1 MSTIFTELEAAA
13 ARVSADKTAV
23 IGRDGALSFGDL
35 VRRVRGVAGAFQ
47 ALPPGPVALSMTS
60 PRDTLLAFFAAA
72 AVGRP
77 GLVLDPQAA
86 PDRIAQALAQ
96 AEQAAHLTALP
107 APVKPAALP
116 EVSSE
121 AEFYWGL
128 TSGTT
133 AAPKIFARSHRSW
146 LATFETAEAVF
157 DFTPEDRVALP
168 GDLSHSLF
176 LFGAVHALCRGMT
189 ALLCGPFRPAR
200 VARELAAHRASVL
213 YAVPAMLDSL
223 MKSREKAWR
232 AHVRRIFSSGAKLS
246 EEMRADVE
254 AALPGVDLVEGYGSS
269 ETSYVSY
276 VSTHAPAPSGSV
288 GRLFPGVEVAIRD
301 AEGQPCAPGESGTVW
316 VRSAMTF
323 ARYVGGPEANAPGGW
338 VTAGDAGVL
347 ADGFLY
353 LKGRVGRIINV
364 AGVKVHPEAIEQAL
378 LAHPDIARAAVIG
391 LDDAKRGQRLAAV
404 VVPRNGRADR
414 ARLSAHC
421 RAALGA
427 RLTPQSFFRA
437 DALPQTRS
445 GKVAV
450 DALRQALMRGDPAY
464 EALE

>member
-1 MSTIFTELEAAA
+1 MEAAA
-13 ARVSADKTAV
+13 RTNPDKPAL
-23 IGRDGALSFGDL
+23 IGSDGAISFGDF

-47 ALPPGPVALSMTS
+47 ALPSGPIATSITS
-60 PRDTLLAFFAAA
+60 PRDTLIAFFAAA

-77 GLVLDPQAA
+77 AFVLDSQAPHA
-86 PDRIAQALAQ
+86 VAQALAQ
-96 AEQAAHLTALP
+96 AEPAAHLTALP
-107 APVKPAALP
+107 DPVAPVELP

-133 AAPKIFARSHRSW
+133 AAPKIFARTHRSW
-146 LATFETAEAVF
+146 LATFEAAEAVF

-168 GDLSHSLF
+168 GSLSHSLF

-189 ALLCGPFRPAR
+189 AILCGPFRPAR
-200 VARELAAHRASVL
+200 VARELAAQRARVL
-213 YAVPAMLDSL
+213 YVVPAMLDSL
-223 MKSREKAWR
+223 MTSRETVWR
-232 AHVRRIFSSGAKLS
+232 ESVARIFSSGAKLS
-246 EEMRADVE
+246 EEMRAGVE
-254 AALPGVDLVEGYGSS
+254 AALPGVDLVEGYGAS

-276 VSTHAPAPSGSV
+276 VSTRAPAPAGSV
-288 GRLFPGVEVAIRD
+288 GRLFPGVDVEIRD
-301 AEGQPCAPGESGTVW
+301 ADGRACAPGESGTVW

-323 ARYVGGPEANAPGGW
+323 VRYVGGPEAHAPGGW

-378 LAHPDIARAAVIG
+378 LAHPDVGGAVVIG

-404 VVPRNGRADR
+404 VVPHNGTADR
-414 ARLSAHC
+414 SSLSAHC
-421 RAALGA
+421 REALGP
-427 RLTPQSFFRA
+427 RMTPQSFFRA
-437 DALPQTRS
+437 DTLPQTRS